1 MFFGV
6 AGLFTVGGVLFALVL
21 VFLKSIWSDAGA
33 ELSQKRYDL
42 KRERGQL
49 IMQRN
54 DIKHNAWCDFAYSI
68 ARERLKKDHPNAMP
82 GSPYSDE
89 YKHAAY
95 RAPLHQLQM
104 EAKEYGIEYVEPDT
118 SELDKQIDELT
129 KQLIRLG
136 AE

>member
-42 KRERGQL
+42 KRERGKL
-49 IMQRN
+49 IAKREELN
-54 DIKHNAWCDFAYSI
+54 HHAWCNFAFSV
-68 ARERLKKDHPNAMP
+68 ADERLKRDHPNAKP
-82 GSPYSDE
+82 GSPYHDE
-89 YKHAAY
+89 YLDAAY
-95 RAPLHQLQM
+95 KAPLHQLQM

>member
-6 AGLFTVGGVLFALVL
+6 AGAFTVAGVLVALVWAF
-21 VFLKSIWSDAGA
+21 VRQSWKDATLDVWRKQWDLQ
-33 ELSQKRYDL
+33 EKRNAL
-42 KRERGQL
+42 ESEREK
-49 IMQRN
+49 
-54 DIKHNAWCDFAYSI
+54 IKHDAWCNFAYSI

-89 YKHAAY
+89 YKDAAY

-104 EAKEYGIEYVEPDT
+104 EGKEYGIEYVEPDT
-118 SELDKQIDELT
+118 SDLDKQINELT

>member
-6 AGLFTVGGVLFALVL
+6 AGAFTVAGVLVALVWAF
-21 VFLKSIWSDAGA
+21 VRQSWRDATLDVWRKQWDLQ
-33 ELSQKRYDL
+33 EKRNAL
-42 KRERGQL
+42 ESEREK
-49 IMQRN
+49 
-54 DIKHNAWCDFAYSI
+54 IKHDAWCNFAYSI

-104 EAKEYGIEYVEPDT
+104 KGKEYGIEYVEPDT
-118 SELDKQIDELT
+118 SELDKQINELT